1 MSGPAFL
8 SRAASHGHLDL
19 EGSPL
24 DFLASPHLSNVLV
37 LTAFGEIV
45 ADKLSIAPSRTSPP
59 VLLWRAASGGL
70 VGAASFA
77 SDGRR
82 TTTGV
87 VLGSS
92 AAIVAAVAGEWLRAM
107 VSRKTGL
114 PDPVAALAEDAVVLV
129 VGSRA
134 LRDVR

>member
-8 SRAASHGHLDL
+8 GRAASKGSISLDGTPL
-19 EGSPL
+19 AFLGSPRVSKAL
-24 DFLASPHLSNVLV
+24 IVMGL
-37 LTAFGEIV
+37 GELV
-45 ADKLSIAPSRTSPP
+45 ADKLSVTPSRTSPP

-77 SDGRR
+77 SDGRN
-82 TTTGV
+82 TTRGA

-92 AAIVAAVAGEWLRAM
+92 AAIVAAVAGERLRAL
-107 VSRKTGL
+107 VSLKIGL
-114 PDPVAALAEDAVVLV
+114 PDPVVAFAEDAIVLV
-129 VGSRA
+129 LGFRS